1 MNPNPPLHDPREQ
14 EERQQED
21 VLPLHKAVMRE
32 MDDPRDGFAP
42 TPVWL
47 LFLCFSLV
55 GWGGSYL
62 GSHNGGWRSDMY
74 DDDPTALGRPVEKS
88 AAFDPM
94 KVGARTFNYCT
105 QCHQANAQG
114 IAGTYP
120 PLAGSEWVLGRKE
133 IMVRILLHG
142 IDGPFAVNGN
152 TYSGQMPTWSQL
164 SDEQIAGVV
173 TYVRGS
179 FGNTASAVDP
189 AMVAAIR
196 KETSSRTQS
205 WREAEL
211 KQELAALPPETE
223 APPAAAKP

>member
-14 EERQQED
+14 EERERED
-21 VLPLHKAVMRE
+21 VLALHKAVMRE
-32 MDDPRDGFAP
+32 MDDPRDGLAP
-42 TPVWL
+42 TPVWM
-47 LFLCFSLV
+47 LFLFFSLV

-62 GSHNGGWRSDMY
+62 GSHNGGWRADMY
-74 DDDPTALGRPVEKS
+74 DDDPAALGRPVDKP
-88 AAFDPM
+88 AAFDAM

-142 IDGPFAVNGN
+142 IDGPFTVKGAA
-152 TYSGQMPTWSQL
+152 YSGQMPTWSQL
-164 SDEQIAGVV
+164 SDEQIAGVA
-173 TYVRGS
+173 TYVRSS

-196 KETSSRTQS
+196 KETSTRTQS
-205 WREAEL
+205 WRAGEL
-211 KQELAALPPETE
+211 KQELAALPPATE
-223 APPAAAKP
+223 VAPAAAKP